1 MLRAH
6 RPDEMA
12 GRMGQVGMTTF
23 DWLVAAASV
32 LLAVIAIALIVAIW
46 IPPITG
52 QPVIPMA

>member
-1 MLRAH
+1 
-6 RPDEMA
+6 MA

-32 LLAVIAIALIVAIW
+32 LLAVIAIALIVVIW